1 MLELDEA
8 FLKWWL
14 VYVKRLI
21 FHINFVD
28 RSVETLLA
36 CVHGLVLWLFS
47 TAWTKKFCLSR
58 YRNLKVFPLD
68 TFSFD
73 TNFTFSIFVWP
84 WNENTRTK
92 QKQQM
97 NENRAIWL
105 VYRTDT
111 NARSFWSV
119 LRTFGWKNVMPE
131 NFVEINRYLTLTS
144 YCNTIGQSNNAFSI
158 LGFSLAGKRRVHFLI
173 FSSIGW

>member
-1 MLELDEA
+1 MVSLREA
-8 FLKWWL
+8 FG
-14 VYVKRLI
+14 
-21 FHINFVD
+21 FSHNFVD

-58 YRNLKVFPLD
+58 YRNLKVFPLN

-73 TNFTFSIFVWP
+73 TNFAFSIFVWP

-105 VYRTDT
+105 VNRTDT
-111 NARSFWSV
+111 NARGFLSV
-119 LRTFGWKNVMPE
+119 QRTLGWKNVMPE
-131 NFVEINRYLTLTS
+131 NFLEINRYFTLTS
-144 YCNTIGQSNNAFSI
+144 YCNTIGQSNNAYSI
-158 LGFSLAGKRRVHFLI
+158 LGFSLAGRRRVHVLI